1 MGINKLY
8 FDRAMKIVEILS
20 YVFLIGSIVYLVIF
34 SKNHP
39 VGTVA
44 THFNANGEPDAYGN
58 PMEMIILPGI
68 FIFTNV
74 IMSVLL
80 RFVPVDTWN
89 YPMKTMNPAAAPYIY
104 KITMWMMVGI
114 MFLFGAMSLY
124 MSLITG
130 KGGLLLKLG
139 TVGFLVLVTIVS
151 LGGIIATVKINK
163 IFI

>member
-44 THFNANGEPDAYGN
+44 THFNANGEPDAYGD

-89 YPMKTMNPAAAPYIY
+89 YPMKTINPAAAPYIY
-104 KITMWMMVGI
+104 KITMWMMVGM

-124 MSLITG
+124 MALITG
-130 KGGLLLKLG
+130 QGGLLLKLG

-163 IFI
+163 RFI

>member
-44 THFNANGEPDAYGN
+44 THFNANGEPDAYGD

-89 YPMKTMNPAAAPYIY
+89 YPMKTVNPAAAPYIY

-114 MFLFGAMSLY
+114 MFLLGAMSLY

-163 IFI
+163 RFI

>member
-44 THFNANGEPDAYGN
+44 THFNANGEPDAYGD

-89 YPMKTMNPAAAPYIY
+89 YPMKTINPAAAPYIY
-104 KITMWMMVGI
+104 KITMWMMVGM

-163 IFI
+163 RFI